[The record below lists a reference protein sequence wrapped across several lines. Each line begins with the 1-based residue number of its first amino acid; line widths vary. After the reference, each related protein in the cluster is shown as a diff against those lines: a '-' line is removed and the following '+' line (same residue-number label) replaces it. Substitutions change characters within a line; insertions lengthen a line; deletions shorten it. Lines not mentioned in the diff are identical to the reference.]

1 MAEKTALAAPKPMVR
16 PKLSLMF
23 AVLLASF
30 WPRRS
35 AVLKKTLARKARML
49 LQVRK
54 ALGDGLE
61 AAYLIPESCLL
72 QQAWLIC
79 VGGWATNGT

>member
-16 PKLSLMF
+16 PRLSLVF
-23 AVLLASF
+23 AVLLVSF

-35 AVLKKTLARKARML
+35 AVLKKTLARKARIL

-61 AAYLIPESCLL
+61 GL
-72 QQAWLIC
+72 
-79 VGGWATNGT
+79 T

>member
-1 MAEKTALAAPKPMVR
+1 MAEKTALAAPKPMAR
-16 PKLSLMF
+16 PKLSLVF
-23 AVLLASF
+23 AVLLVSF
-30 WPRRS
+30 LPRRS

-61 AAYLIPESCLL
+61 GL
-72 QQAWLIC
+72 
-79 VGGWATNGT
+79 T